1 MEQLTRMAIP
11 FQVVNMGHRIE
22 QAIKY
27 KMVCRHGLVV
37 RTPAVK
43 QIQFQS
49 ELLRHGASSLGLMS
63 HLGPDL
69 QLDHRPRNIV
79 VDPPCRL

>member
-1 MEQLTRMAIP
+1 MERLTRMAIP

-22 QAIKY
+22 QAIKC
-27 KMVCRHGLVV
+27 KMVCRRGLVV

-49 ELLRHGASSLGLMS
+49 ELLRHCASSLGLRT
-63 HLGPDL
+63 HLRPAL
-69 QLDHRPRNIV
+69 QLDHCPRNVII
-79 VDPPCRL
+79 DPPCRL